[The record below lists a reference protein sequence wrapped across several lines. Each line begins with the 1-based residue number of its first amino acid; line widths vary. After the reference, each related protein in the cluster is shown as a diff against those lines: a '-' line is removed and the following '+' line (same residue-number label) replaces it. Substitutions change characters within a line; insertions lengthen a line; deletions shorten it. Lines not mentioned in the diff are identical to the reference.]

1 MIVDTAALVAI
12 LIQEPGWEKLR
23 AALLDEPARLP
34 TPAKVEFLRVA
45 RSERLELGE
54 IAESLLAEWEA
65 MGLEIAPFTDDHARL
80 ATAANA
86 VHGSGLR
93 TGGKLSLLDLMVY
106 AVAKDR
112 GEPLFCTGKD
122 FAATELVLHPACR
135 RE

>member
-80 ATAANA
+80 AAAANA
-86 VHGSGLR
+86 VHGSGFR
-93 TGGKLSLLDLMVY
+93 TGGKLNLLDLMVY

-112 GEPLFCTGKD
+112 GEPLLCAGKD
-122 FAATELVLHPACR
+122 FAATELVLHPAWR